1 MMHICATCGRGF
13 TRRNHLVRHS
23 SRCRPKPF
31 VCATCNSSF
40 GRKQELD
47 RHVKTVKCGFPP
59 QPGPSAPKRRRIA
72 LNEDPLSPPPVE
84 QLDDELSSDLQD
96 TVRDNW
102 GSIRTYVAQGPV
114 QTRYNHRLTTMDTRE
129 LQEPLRQLFEEQTT
143 SFKLNLSFGFIL
155 KQKVTGRL
163 RYYHSSNNCCGRLLE
178 EPSLI
183 TNRGDFDRFLE
194 RIRVPDILQWAIAQR
209 PNSDWVCEHVTNAT
223 FFLNRIVQHPIG
235 CVGVTLPDYVK
246 NNKAIVGLVKDHYR
260 TRTYNDNICLF
271 RCLALHLGREAA
283 ALYAEYTNTPVHAF
297 VGVTL
302 DDLHK
307 VESKFE
313 TNVVVYQ
320 LVEIA
325 NGKTMAE
332 LVRRSTGHYTET
344 MYVNLHETHYSYIRD
359 INMYCHSW
367 RCRNCEQALWKTPY
381 DLYRHERTCTEGIKR
396 VYKGGVYRPPAS
408 IFERLDD
415 EGIIVS
421 PVLRYFP
428 CRATF
433 DFECYFSDERLPTN
447 TDHVEWIARHV
458 PLSVS
463 VASNVPGYEPAQCY
477 ITDGD
482 SDKLVAD
489 MMVHL
494 TAISD
499 TAYDSLLPSYVDV
512 LADLDALKHAWE
524 EETKEAEEEDEE
536 EEAEN
541 GNKTVNPYKTL
552 ENQLQVWLHQLPVV
566 GFNSGRYDLN
576 AIKKFFV
583 PLLIHN
589 NAAVIKRQNTYMC
602 LSTDQLKFV
611 DICNYLAPGVSY
623 DKYMKAYGCE
633 LQKGHFPYEYMDD
646 LQKLEDRVLPPQSA
660 FFSQLKNEGISDAD
674 YARCQAVW
682 HDNQMKTM
690 RDFLVWY
697 NNRDV
702 IPFLQAIDKQFA
714 FYQQHNIDM
723 FKDGISVPGLS
734 LLHLFNDLPN
744 DTNFVTFNR
753 TNSDLHELVK
763 DNIVGGPA
771 IIFHRYHE
779 KDVTK
784 IRGGSEP
791 CRSIVGYD
799 ANALYLWSLMQ
810 DMPTGW
816 YVRRREENGF
826 RPQQAQPYGQM
837 AVQWI
842 NCESDRTGCTI
853 RHQANGREKRIGKL
867 PVDGWCAETRT
878 AYQFHGYYFHG
889 CTNFYEPQETN
900 ALNGKTMAK
909 LLEDTQK
916 NTAYLQRHVKVVE
929 MWECGWKEKRKEP
942 DVKSFLA
949 PARRQKWK
957 MTQQQIITAVVDGT
971 LFGMVECDV
980 RVPEHLQDHFAEMQP
995 IFKNTTVTR
1004 DDIGPFMRQYAE
1016 EHDIMSMPR
1025 RMLVGSYRG
1034 EKILLTTPLLRW
1046 YLAHGLVVDRVYQI
1060 VEYSPKPCFQHFGE
1074 SVSTA
1079 RRNGDVDPD
1088 KSIIADTM
1096 KLLGNSAYGKTVTNV
1111 DRHRDI
1117 KYCTEVGTS
1126 ALINNKRFR
1135 QLDVVTDDTYEIT
1148 SSKAR
1153 VTYDLPHH
1161 IGFFVYQYAK
1171 LRMLQFYY
1179 DFVARYVDRSL
1190 FQYCEMDTDSAYIA
1204 LAGES
1209 IDDLVTPE
1217 HRKHYFKH
1225 RSEWLPAECCDE
1237 HKEEY
1242 VNTRLAGRSWT
1253 ATESCCIARKAF
1265 DKRTPG
1271 LFKVEWRGNGFIG
1284 LCSKTYYCFGA
1295 SDKCTTKGLNKRQND
1310 IDKDAFLNV
1319 LTSRRSGSGFNR
1331 GFRVHNS
1338 SMMTY
1343 VQERAALTYF
1353 YPKRKVLVDGL
1364 STAPLDL

>member
-1 MMHICATCGRGF
+1 M
-13 TRRNHLVRHS
+13 
-23 SRCRPKPF
+23 
-31 VCATCNSSF
+31 CATCNSSF

-96 TVRDNW
+96 AVRDNW
-102 GSIRTYVAQGPV
+102 GSIRTHVVHGPI
-114 QTRYNHRLTTMDTRE
+114 QTRYNHRLSSLEMRDSHE
-129 LQEPLRQLFEEQTT
+129 QLRVLFDQQTT
-143 SFKLNLSFGFIL
+143 SFKINCSFAFIL
-155 KQKVTGRL
+155 KEKQSGRL
-163 RYYHSSNNCCGRLLE
+163 KYYHSSNNCCGRYLE

-183 TNRGDFDRFLE
+183 GNRADFDQFLE
-194 RIRVPDILQWAIAQR
+194 RIREPDILKWAIAQR
-209 PNSDWVCEHVTNAT
+209 PNSDWVCEMATNVT
-223 FFLNRIVQHPIG
+223 FFINRIVQHPIG
-235 CVGVTLPDYVK
+235 CVGIVLPPHIK
-246 NNKAIVGLVKDHYR
+246 RNKSIIGLETDGNGRPYI
-260 TRTYNDNICLF
+260 DNLCLF
-271 RCLALHLGREAA
+271 RCLGLHLGRDVTT
-283 ALYAEYTNTPVHAF
+283 LYEEYTDQPVDTF
-297 VGVTL
+297 EGVTI
-302 DDLHK
+302 DELHK
-307 VESKFE
+307 VEATFDV
-313 TNVVVYQ
+313 NVCVYK
-320 LVEIA
+320 LVPTGNE
-325 NGKTMAE
+325 KTMAE

-367 RCRNCEQALWKTPY
+367 RCRNCEQALWKCPY
-381 DLYRHERTCTEGIKR
+381 DLHRHERTCTEGIKR
-396 VYKGGVYRPPAS
+396 VYKGGVYRPPS
-408 IFERLDD
+408 SVFERLDD
-415 EGIIVS
+415 EGIVVS
-421 PVLRYFP
+421 ASLRYYP
-428 CRATF
+428 YRATF
-433 DFECYFSDERLPTN
+433 DFECYFDGENIPTN

-512 LADLDALKHAWE
+512 LADLDARKHAWE

-541 GNKTVNPYKTL
+541 GKKTVNPYKTL

-623 DKYMKAYGCE
+623 DKYLKAYGCE

-660 FFSQLKNEGISDAD
+660 VFSQLKNEGISNDD

-682 HDNQMKTM
+682 RDNGMETL
-690 RDFLVWY
+690 REYLIWY

-702 IPFLQAIDKQFA
+702 TPFLDAIAKQFA
-714 FYQQHNIDM
+714 FYRDRDIDM

-744 DTNFVTFNR
+744 DTYFVTFNR
-753 TNSDLHELVK
+753 TNSDLHQLVK

-779 KDVTK
+779 KNVTQ
-784 IRGGSEP
+784 IRGGGEM

-799 ANALYLWSLMQ
+799 ANALYLWAIMQ
-810 DMPTGW
+810 DLPTGW
-816 YVRRREENGF
+816 YTRRRAENGF

-837 AVQWI
+837 AAQWLTSVSSRSGRI
-842 NCESDRTGCTI
+842 I
-853 RHQANGREKRIGKL
+853 RHQSNGREKRVGKL
-867 PVDGWCAETRT
+867 LVDGWCTVTRT
-878 AYQFHGYYFHG
+878 AYQFHGCYFHG
-889 CTNFYEPQETN
+889 CSNCYGPQDTN
-900 ALNGKTMAK
+900 ALNGKTMAR
-909 LLEDTQK
+909 LLEETKK
-916 NTAYLQRHVKVVE
+916 NTAYLRRHVKVVE
-929 MWECGWKEKRKEP
+929 MWECQWKRESKALPRP
-942 DVKSFLA
+942 
-949 PARRQKWK
+949 KWN
-957 MTQQQIITAVVDGT
+957 MTQSEILADVVNGT

-980 RVPEHLQDHFAEMQP
+980 HVPPDLRKHFSEMQP
-995 IFKNTTVTR
+995 IFKNVTVSR
-1004 DDIGPFMRQYAE
+1004 DDIGPYMSQYAE
-1016 EHDIMSMPR
+1016 EHNILAKPR
-1025 RMLVGSYRG
+1025 RMLIGSYRG
-1034 EKILLTTPLLRW
+1034 NKILLTTPLLRW

-1060 VEYSPKPCFQHFGE
+1060 VEYSPNPCFQRFGE

-1079 RRNGDVDPD
+1079 RRNGDSDPD

-1111 DRHRDI
+1111 DRHHDV

-1135 QLDVVTDDTYEIT
+1135 QLDVVTDDAYEIT
-1148 SSKAR
+1148 SNKAR
-1153 VTYDLPHH
+1153 LTYDLPLH

-1179 DFVARYVDRSL
+1179 DFIDRYVERPL
-1190 FQYCEMDTDSAYIA
+1190 YQYCEMDTDSAYIA
-1204 LAGES
+1204 LAGDS
-1209 IDDLVTPE
+1209 IDDLVAPE
-1217 HRKHYFKH
+1217 HREHYFRN
-1225 RSEWLPAECCDE
+1225 RSQWLPAECCDDHE
-1237 HKEEY
+1237 EEY
-1242 VNTRLAGRSWT
+1242 VCARIAGRSWT

-1284 LCSKTYYCFGA
+1284 LCSKTYYCFG
-1295 SDKCTTKGLNKRQND
+1295 STDKCTTKGLNKRQNT
-1310 IDKDAFLNV
+1310 IDKDAFLSV
-1319 LTSRRSGSGFNR
+1319 LTNRRSGSGVNR
-1331 GFRVHNS
+1331 GFRVRDS
-1338 SMMTY
+1338 SVMTY
-1343 VQERAALTYF
+1343 IQERAALTYF
-1353 YPKRKVLVDGL
+1353 YPKRKVLADGL

>member
-1 MMHICATCGRGF
+1 MHKCESCCRTF
-13 TRRNHLVRHS
+13 TRRDHLVRHS
-23 SRCRPKPF
+23 SRCRPKAF
-31 VCATCNSSF
+31 LCATCNSSF
-40 GRKQELD
+40 GRKDNLD
-47 RHVKTVKCGFPP
+47 RHKRTMRCGAPP

-96 TVRDNW
+96 AVRDNW

-143 SFKLNLSFGFIL
+143 DFKVNLSFGFIL

-183 TNRGDFDRFLE
+183 TNRGDFDRFLA
-194 RIRVPDILQWAIAQR
+194 RIQESDILQWAIAQR

-235 CVGVTLPDYVK
+235 CVGVTLPDYLK
-246 NNKAIVGLVKDHYR
+246 HNKAVVGLAKDEHGA
-260 TRTYNDNICLF
+260 TYNDNLCLF
-271 RCLALHLGREAA
+271 RCLALHQGCDVRHLEATVVT
-283 ALYAEYTNTPVHAF
+283 LYAKYTDIPVHDFA
-297 VGVTL
+297 GVTIE
-302 DDLHK
+302 DVHK
-307 VESKFE
+307 VETKFK
-313 TNVVVYQ
+313 TNVVIYQ
-320 LVEIA
+320 LVKTPD
-325 NGKTMAE
+325 GKTVAE
-332 LVRRSTGHYTET
+332 LVRRSPAQYPET
-344 MYVNLHETHYSYIRD
+344 MYVHLYETHFSYIRD
-359 INMYCHSW
+359 MKKFSHSY
-367 RCRNCEQALWKTPY
+367 RCSKCENSMWKRPAW
-381 DLYRHERTCTEGIKR
+381 LERHELRCEAGVNRI
-396 VYKGGVYRPPAS
+396 YKGGVYRPPAS

-428 CRATF
+428 YRATF

-512 LADLDALKHAWE
+512 LADLDARKHAWE

-541 GNKTVNPYKTL
+541 GKKTVNPYKTL

-589 NAAVIKRQNTYMC
+589 KAAVIKRQNTYMC
-602 LSTDQLKFV
+602 LSTDKLKFV

-623 DKYMKAYGCE
+623 DKYLKAYGCE

-660 FFSQLKNEGISDAD
+660 FFSRLKNEGISNDD

-682 HDNQMKTM
+682 RDNGMETL
-690 RDFLVWY
+690 REYLIWY

-702 IPFLQAIDKQFA
+702 TPFLDAISKQFA
-714 FYQQHNIDM
+714 FYRDRDIDM

-753 TNSDLHELVK
+753 TNSDLHKLVK

-779 KDVTK
+779 KNVTR
-784 IRGGSEP
+784 IRGGGET

-799 ANALYLWSLMQ
+799 ANALYLWAIMQ

-816 YVRRREENGF
+816 YTRRREENKF

-837 AVQWI
+837 AIQWLTR
-842 NCESDRTGCTI
+842 ESDRTGCTI
-853 RHQANGREKRIGKL
+853 RHQGNGREKRIGKL

-878 AYQFHGYYFHG
+878 AYQFHGCFWHG
-889 CTNFYEPQETN
+889 CPKCHTDPEETN
-900 ALNGKTMAK
+900 PKNNKTMAT
-909 LLEDTQK
+909 LLADTK
-916 NTAYLQRHVKVVE
+916 KHTTYLRRHVKVVE
-929 MWECGWKEKRKEP
+929 MWECDWKRERDP
-942 DVKSFLA
+942 
-949 PARRQKWK
+949 PPRQKWK
-957 MTQQQIITAVVDGT
+957 MTQQQIIAAVVDGT

-1016 EHDIMSMPR
+1016 EHDIMSTPR
-1025 RMLVGSYRG
+1025 RMLVGSFHG
-1034 EKILLTTPLLRW
+1034 IKLLLATPLLRW
-1046 YLAHGLVVDRVYQI
+1046 YLAHGLVVDRVYQ
-1060 VEYSPKPCFQHFGE
+1060 VVDYEPNPCFQRFGE
-1074 SVSTA
+1074 SVSAA
-1079 RRNGDVDPD
+1079 RRAGDADPE
-1088 KSIIADTM
+1088 KAIIADTM
-1096 KLLGNSAYGKTVTNV
+1096 KLLGNSGYGKTVTNV

-1126 ALINNKRFR
+1126 SHINNKRFR
-1135 QLDVVTDDTYEIT
+1135 QLDVVNEDAYEVT
-1148 SSKAR
+1148 SNKAR
-1153 VTYDLPHH
+1153 VTYDLPLH

-1179 DFVARYVDRSL
+1179 DFIDRYVERPL
-1190 FQYCEMDTDSAYIA
+1190 YQYCEMDTDSAYIA
-1204 LAGES
+1204 
-1209 IDDLVTPE
+1209 
-1217 HRKHYFKH
+1217 
-1225 RSEWLPAECCDE
+1225 
-1237 HKEEY
+1237 
-1242 VNTRLAGRSWT
+1242 
-1253 ATESCCIARKAF
+1253 
-1265 DKRTPG
+1265 
-1271 LFKVEWRGNGFIG
+1271 
-1284 LCSKTYYCFGA
+1284 
-1295 SDKCTTKGLNKRQND
+1295 
-1310 IDKDAFLNV
+1310 
-1319 LTSRRSGSGFNR
+1319 RRSRCTRASRTLLPEQVPMAPG
-1331 GFRVHNS
+1331 RVLRQS
-1338 SMMTY
+1338 
-1343 VQERAALTYF
+1343 
-1353 YPKRKVLVDGL
+1353 
-1364 STAPLDL
+1364 

>member
-1 MMHICATCGRGF
+1 MHKCATCGRAF
-13 TRRNHLVRHS
+13 TNRDHLQRHA

-31 VCATCNSSF
+31 TCDVCRSSF
-40 GRKQELD
+40 GRKDNLD
-47 RHVKTVKCGFPP
+47 RHKRTVQCGGPP
-59 QPGPSAPKRRRIA
+59 QPGPAPKRQKVMH
-72 LNEDPLSPPPVE
+72 LHQDPLSPPPAGE
-84 QLDDELSSDLQD
+84 AYDELSAGLRDFVHENWAS
-96 TVRDNW
+96 VR
-102 GSIRTYVAQGPV
+102 THVVTGPV
-114 QTRYNHRLTTMDTRE
+114 QTRYNHRLTSLDTRDLHE
-129 LQEPLRQLFEEQTT
+129 QLRVLFDQQTT
-143 SFKLNLSFGFIL
+143 SFKINCSFAFIL
-155 KQKVTGRL
+155 KNKTTNRL
-163 RYYHSSNNCCGRLLE
+163 KYYHSSNNCCGRLLE

-183 TNRGDFDRFLE
+183 TNRGDFDRFLA
-194 RIRVPDILQWAIAQR
+194 RIQESDILQWAIAQR

-235 CVGVTLPDYVK
+235 CVGIVLPPHIK
-246 NNKAIVGLVKDHYR
+246 RKKSIIGLETDGNGRPYI
-260 TRTYNDNICLF
+260 DNLCLF
-271 RCLALHLGREAA
+271 RCLGLHLGRDVTT
-283 ALYAEYTNTPVHAF
+283 LYEEYTDQPVDTF
-297 VGVTL
+297 EGVTI
-302 DDLHK
+302 DELHK
-307 VESKFE
+307 VEATFDV
-313 TNVVVYQ
+313 NVCVYK
-320 LVEIA
+320 LVPTGNE
-325 NGKTMAE
+325 KTMAE

-367 RCRNCEQALWKTPY
+367 RCRNCEQALWKCPH
-381 DLYRHERTCTEGIKR
+381 DLHRHERTCTEGIKR

-421 PVLRYFP
+421 PVLRYYP
-428 CRATF
+428 YRATF
-433 DFECYFSDERLPTN
+433 DFECYFNDERLPTN

-489 MMVHL
+489 MMRHL
-494 TAISD
+494 HTISD
-499 TAYDSLLPSYVDV
+499 AAYDALLPSYVDV
-512 LADLDALKHAWE
+512 LADLDARKHAWE

-541 GNKTVNPYKTL
+541 GKKTVNPYKTL

-623 DKYMKAYGCE
+623 DKYLKAYGCE

-660 FFSQLKNEGISDAD
+660 FFSRLKNEGISNDD

-682 HDNQMKTM
+682 RDNGMETL
-690 RDFLVWY
+690 REYLIWY

-702 IPFLQAIDKQFA
+702 TPFLQAIDKQFA

-744 DTNFVTFNR
+744 DTNFVTFNQ
-753 TNSDLHELVK
+753 TNSDLHQLVK
-763 DNIVGGPA
+763 YNIVGGPA

-779 KDVTK
+779 KGVTK
-784 IRGGSEP
+784 IRGGGEL
-791 CRSIVGYD
+791 CRAIVGYD
-799 ANALYLWSLMQ
+799 ANALYLWAIMQ

-816 YVRRREENGF
+816 YTRRREENGF

-837 AVQWI
+837 AAQWLT
-842 NCESDRTGCTI
+842 SVSFTTGHTI
-853 RHQANGREKRIGKL
+853 RHQSNGREKRIGKL
-867 PVDGWCAETRT
+867 LVDGWCAETRA
-878 AYQFHGYYFHG
+878 AYQFHGCYFHG
-889 CTNFYEPQETN
+889 CTNCYEPQETN

-929 MWECGWKEKRKEP
+929 MWECDWKRERDP
-942 DVKSFLA
+942 
-949 PARRQKWK
+949 PPRQKWK
-957 MTQQQIITAVVDGT
+957 MTQQQIIAAVVDGT

-1016 EHDIMSMPR
+1016 EHDIMSTPR

-1126 ALINNKRFR
+1126 SHINYKRFR
-1135 QLDVVTDDTYEIT
+1135 QLDVVTEDAYEVT
-1148 SSKAR
+1148 SNKAR
-1153 VTYDLPHH
+1153 VTYDLPLH

-1179 DFVARYVDRSL
+1179 DFIDRYVERSL
-1190 FQYCEMDTDSAYIA
+1190 YQYCEMDTDSAYIA
-1204 LAGES
+1204 LAGDS
-1209 IDDLVTPE
+1209 IDDLVAPE
-1217 HRKHYFKH
+1217 HREHYFRN
-1225 RSEWLPAECCDE
+1225 RSQWLPAECCDDHE
-1237 HKEEY
+1237 EEY
-1242 VNTRLAGRSWT
+1242 VYARIAGRSWT
-1253 ATESCCIARKAF
+1253 AKESCCIARKAF

-1271 LFKVEWRGNGFIG
+1271 LFKIEWCGDGFIG

-1295 SDKCTTKGLNKRQND
+1295 SDKCTTKGLNKRQNT
-1310 IDKDAFLNV
+1310 IDKDAFLSV
-1319 LTSRRSGSGFNR
+1319 LTNRRSGSGVNR
-1331 GFRVHNS
+1331 GFRVRDS
-1338 SMMTY
+1338 SVMTY
-1343 VQERAALTYF
+1343 IQERAALSYF
-1353 YPKRKVLVDGL
+1353 YPKRKVLADGL

>member
-1 MMHICATCGRGF
+1 MRVHACRHCGEVFPSYSDLRQHLDSHVSGHKCATCGRAF
-13 TRRNHLVRHS
+13 TRRDHLQRHA

-31 VCATCNSSF
+31 TCDVCHSGFT
-40 GRKQELD
+40 RKWDLD
-47 RHVKTVKCGFPP
+47 QHKRTVQCGGPP
-59 QPGPSAPKRRRIA
+59 QPGPAPKRRRIVA
-72 LNEDPLSPPPVE
+72 SLNEDPVLAVPVE
-84 QLDDELSSDLQD
+84 HAANDELSSAI
-96 TVRDNW
+96 RDFVHENW
-102 GSIRTYVAQGPV
+102 GSVRTHVVHGPI
-114 QTRYNHRLTTMDTRE
+114 QTRYNRRLTSLDMRD
-129 LQEPLRQLFEEQTT
+129 LHDQLFLLFDQQTT
-143 SFKLNLSFGFIL
+143 AFKVNVSFGFVL
-155 KQKVTGRL
+155 REKENDRL
-163 RYYHSSNNCCGRLLE
+163 RYYHSSNNCCGRYLE
-178 EPSLI
+178 EPALI
-183 TNRGDFDRFLE
+183 TNRGDFDRFLA
-194 RIRVPDILQWAIAQR
+194 RIQESDILQWAIAQR

-235 CVGVTLPDYVK
+235 CVDVVLPDYVK
-246 NNKAIVGLVKDHYR
+246 RNKAIVGLVKDNNR
-260 TRTYNDNICLF
+260 KSTFNDNICLF

-320 LVEIA
+320 LVPTGNE
-325 NGKTMAE
+325 KTMAE
-332 LVRRSTGHYTET
+332 LVRRSTGHYPET

-381 DLYRHERTCTEGIKR
+381 DLHRHERTCTEGIKR
-396 VYKGGVYRPPAS
+396 VYKGGVYRPPS
-408 IFERLDD
+408 SVFERLDD
-415 EGIIVS
+415 EGIVVS
-421 PVLRYFP
+421 DYLRYYP
-428 CRATF
+428 YRATF
-433 DFECYFSDERLPTN
+433 DFECYFDGENIPTN

-482 SDKLVAD
+482 SDKLVEE
-489 MMVHL
+489 MMNNL
-494 TAISD
+494 IAISD
-499 TAYDSLLPSYVDV
+499 TAYDALLPSYVDV
-512 LADLDALKHAWE
+512 LADLDARKHAWE

-541 GNKTVNPYKTL
+541 GKKTVNPYKTL

-623 DKYMKAYGCE
+623 DKYLKAYGCE

-660 FFSQLKNEGISDAD
+660 FFSRLKNEGISNDD

-682 HDNQMKTM
+682 RDNGMETL
-690 RDFLVWY
+690 REYLIWY

-702 IPFLQAIDKQFA
+702 TPFLDAIAKQAG
-714 FYQQHNIDM
+714 FYKHQNIDM

-744 DTNFVTFNR
+744 DTYFTVFNR

-784 IRGGSEP
+784 IRGGGET

-799 ANALYLWSLMQ
+799 ANALYLWAIMQ

-816 YVRRREENGF
+816 YTRRREENKF

-837 AVQWI
+837 AIQWLTR
-842 NCESDRTGCTI
+842 ESDRTGCTI
-853 RHQANGREKRIGKL
+853 RHQGNGREKRIGKL

-878 AYQFHGYYFHG
+878 AYQFHGCFWHG
-889 CTNFYEPQETN
+889 CSKCYDQNETN
-900 ALNGKTMAK
+900 SVNGKTMAV
-909 LLEDTQK
+909 LLEDTKK
-916 NTAYLQRHVKVVE
+916 NTAYLRRHVKVVE
-929 MWECGWKEKRKEP
+929 MWECWWKRERDP
-942 DVKSFLA
+942 
-949 PARRQKWK
+949 PPRQKWN
-957 MTQQQIITAVVDGT
+957 MTQNEILAAVIDGT
-971 LFGMVECDV
+971 LFGMIECAIH
-980 RVPEHLQDHFAEMQP
+980 VPPELRPYFSEMQP
-995 IFKNTTVTR
+995 IFKNANVSR
-1004 DDIGPFMRQYAE
+1004 DDIGPYMRQYAE
-1016 EHDIMSMPR
+1016 ENDIMSTPR
-1025 RMLVGSYRG
+1025 RMLVGSFHG
-1034 EKILLTTPLLRW
+1034 IKLLLATPLLRW

-1060 VEYSPKPCFQHFGE
+1060 VEYSPKPCFRDFGE

-1079 RRNGDVDPD
+1079 RRNGDSDPD
-1088 KSIIADTM
+1088 KAIIADTM

-1117 KYCTEVGTS
+1117 KYSTEVGTS
-1126 ALINNKRFR
+1126 ALVNNKRFR
-1135 QLDVVTDDTYEIT
+1135 QLDVVAEDAYEVT

-1171 LRMLQFYY
+1171 LRMLEFYY
-1179 DFVARYVDRSL
+1179 DFVDR
-1190 FQYCEMDTDSAYIA
+1190 
-1204 LAGES
+1204 
-1209 IDDLVTPE
+1209 
-1217 HRKHYFKH
+1217 
-1225 RSEWLPAECCDE
+1225 
-1237 HKEEY
+1237 
-1242 VNTRLAGRSWT
+1242 
-1253 ATESCCIARKAF
+1253 
-1265 DKRTPG
+1265 
-1271 LFKVEWRGNGFIG
+1271 
-1284 LCSKTYYCFGA
+1284 
-1295 SDKCTTKGLNKRQND
+1295 
-1310 IDKDAFLNV
+1310 
-1319 LTSRRSGSGFNR
+1319 
-1331 GFRVHNS
+1331 
-1338 SMMTY
+1338 
-1343 VQERAALTYF
+1343 
-1353 YPKRKVLVDGL
+1353 
-1364 STAPLDL
+1364 